1 MNLIVPMAGHGAR
14 FREAGYQEEK
24 PLIRVNGRTLLE
36 WSLSCVP
43 GWNVFPVVRD
53 KQRDLIEHLRSL
65 FPSSSPT
72 IIPGSTPGAALTVLA
87 AAIGLPQDEPVAVM
101 NCDQWFTLPES
112 WNSLMG
118 KAVAWDGF
126 ILTFPGAG
134 PAWSYAVVN
143 GNQRVLH
150 VIEKQEVSRHAT
162 VGFYWWRRAGDLV
175 RSVCA
180 MVAAGQTTKGEFY
193 LAPSFNALPLD
204 RCHVAAVPVAEFVGL
219 GTPEQVKAFEQAGAV
234 REP

>member
-1 MNLIVPMAGHGAR
+1 MNLIVPMAGNGAR
-14 FREAGYQEEK
+14 FREAGYQDEK
-24 PLIRVNGRTLLE
+24 PLIRANGRTLLD
-36 WSLSCVP
+36 WALSCAP
-43 GWNVFPVVRD
+43 SDWNRCPVIRD
-53 KQRDLIEHLRSL
+53 QQFDLELYLMERSMR
-65 FPSSSPT
+65 PT
-72 IIPGSTPGAALTVLA
+72 LIPGPTPGAALTVLA

-101 NCDQWFTLPES
+101 NCDQWFALPEG
-112 WNSLMG
+112 WDSLMG
-118 KAVAWDGF
+118 KAMAWDGF

-193 LAPSFNALPLD
+193 LAPSFNFLPLD
-204 RCHVAAVPVAEFVGL
+204 RSHVVAVPVAEFVGL
-219 GTPEQVKAFEQAGAV
+219 GTPEQVKAFEQASAV